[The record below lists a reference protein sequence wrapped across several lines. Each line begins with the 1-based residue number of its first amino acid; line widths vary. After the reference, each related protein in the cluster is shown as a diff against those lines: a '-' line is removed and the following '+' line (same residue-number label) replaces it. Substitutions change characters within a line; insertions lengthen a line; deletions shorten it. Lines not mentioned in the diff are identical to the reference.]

1 MNAFPATKGRA
12 GRELL
17 AAGGLYLA
25 VLGFALGSK
34 WVSGQSFLTEVI
46 WDPTPVYFQYP
57 MDHDAIQSLLSG
69 QLPIWDSTRGLGTPS
84 FVPVHATFTS
94 LLKILVYLFHTPRA
108 WEGYLFLR
116 LFLAGIFT
124 YILARA
130 LPIRFAGAIL
140 AGAAYMLCGFFRVF
154 LTFQHLNLEAFFPIL
169 LWSLLALFRR
179 PTLLGLL
186 AALLFLH
193 QIWTGGNPTAIAYAM
208 VYGPAFFTF
217 LAVLKAHRSSQPWRR
232 AGRWLFLYLLL
243 WAGAG
248 LWAGNYLLPGFEFA
262 GQTWLLRRPDISHLY
277 VPLSNLVALLTPG
290 FDYWLSPLP
299 ANRETQLAVLNFVPS
314 YLGLIVS
321 AFALLA
327 VLHPARLPR
336 TGLFFIPALFFT
348 LSLVFGIPPFNLVGQ
363 LPILRYSQNF
373 RYIQSF
379 LALST
384 ALAAG
389 MGLHLFFTSGAAIHR
404 RTLFGI
410 GLVFSVGILWNLAVF
425 RLQILS
431 SPLLP
436 RLALAAGLA
445 LAGLAAVLLAARFL
459 FSVKSRRSLAAVG
472 LTAAAMAE
480 LLIYFHLATP
490 LYGPHAYSPAEPPA
504 AVWLR
509 QKPGWFRLL
518 GTDPE
523 ALHPN
528 LAGLFGLEDVR
539 DSTPVYTRRY
549 LQLVSAL
556 DGLQT
561 PGAILANYFENGRFY
576 LDFDLSR
583 IRPPLLDLLNVR
595 YLLSPKAR
603 DRQPLPLDDKTAHG
617 LAPASGQHYLA
628 RIEAVINGVRRPAL
642 FTHAPSRADLPLPR
656 PRGGALVFDVG
667 VLPEALRNPNLDGVF
682 MLAAAQTGAGA
693 TLVFSRFLNP
703 RREAGERE
711 WIPLET
717 PLPSAAAALSLLALP
732 GPRDNRQND
741 FAVWGEP
748 GLRQADPWPTLALV
762 YDRDLRIY
770 ENRTARPRAFW
781 VPAAEW
787 LASDEAVLR
796 RLTAKEF
803 DPGQAA
809 LIHARPPLPKLDSP
823 AGSAEV
829 ELLGHEWGRAWVRV
843 SAKGAGF
850 LVLSDLYYP
859 GWEARLDGAEVRLY
873 PVDLAL
879 RGLPVPAGEH
889 EVLFRYNPI
898 SVHLAVWATLVAYS
912 FAPLLLILHK
922 FFPPKAPRAKE
933 SEPAPAEAEAKKAG
947 VCPGCGQSL
956 VRPWLNSV
964 TGLFECRS
972 CGAIFRPLS
981 ELPPP
986 EAYYTEDYYFKA

>member
-1 MNAFPATKGRA
+1 
-12 GRELL
+12 
-17 AAGGLYLA
+17 
-25 VLGFALGSK
+25 
-34 WVSGQSFLTEVI
+34 
-46 WDPTPVYFQYP
+46 
-57 MDHDAIQSLLSG
+57 
-69 QLPIWDSTRGLGTPS
+69 
-84 FVPVHATFTS
+84 
-94 LLKILVYLFHTPRA
+94 
-108 WEGYLFLR
+108 
-116 LFLAGIFT
+116 
-124 YILARA
+124 
-130 LPIRFAGAIL
+130 
-140 AGAAYMLCGFFRVF
+140 
-154 LTFQHLNLEAFFPIL
+154 
-169 LWSLLALFRR
+169 
-179 PTLLGLL
+179 
-186 AALLFLH
+186 
-193 QIWTGGNPTAIAYAM
+193 
-208 VYGPAFFTF
+208 
-217 LAVLKAHRSSQPWRR
+217 
-232 AGRWLFLYLLL
+232 
-243 WAGAG
+243 
-248 LWAGNYLLPGFEFA
+248 
-262 GQTWLLRRPDISHLY
+262 
-277 VPLSNLVALLTPG
+277 VALLTPG

-348 LSLVFGIPPFNLVGQ
+348 LSLVFGIPPFNLLGQ

-384 ALAAG
+384 ALASG

-404 RTLFGI
+404 RTLLGI

-490 LYGPHAYSPAEPPA
+490 LCGPQAYSPAEPPA
-504 AVWLR
+504 AAWLR
-509 QKPGWFRLL
+509 QQPGVFRLL

-528 LAGLFGLEDVR
+528 LAGVFGLEDVR

-603 DRQPLPLDDKTAHG
+603 DRRPLPLDDQTAHG

-667 VLPEALRNPNLDGVF
+667 VLPEALQNPNQDGVF
-682 MLAAAQTGAGA
+682 MLATAQTGAGA
-693 TLVFSRFLNP
+693 ILVFSRFLNP

-829 ELLGHEWGRAWVRV
+829 ELLGHEWGRARVRV
-843 SAKGAGF
+843 SAQGAGF

-947 VCPGCGQSL
+947 VCPGCGQSP

-986 EAYYTEDYYFKA
+986 EAYYTEDYYFKAWPRSLGRFFHDFDPAAHHKTRFMALQIEQLKKLHPQARVLDAGCSNGVFVWLAGKAGWKAEGIDISAFAVQWGIKQFGVNLRLSRLDQVDETETYDLLSFWDTLEHMRDPFAALRHAHRRLRPGGHLLISTPDQGSLVNLVVNFIHRLTFGASHPLTRRLYHPDHIYFFNRQTLTRLLERAGLEVVSIEGYDEAPEDTETGGLLRTAVAVAQVLARCCGREHQMLLLARRR